1 MAASAHRCCAAL
13 TVLCC
18 MQITDVSSPDNSSML
33 DYTKHHSL
41 EGIDVKTLRQRANR
55 ITAHT
60 DESLITLLL
69 HSPGECLPFVMH
81 ALHAVLTCRPS

>member
-1 MAASAHRCCAAL
+1 MGLTPHCMRWATILLSEAQIPNQFCCL
-13 TVLCC
+13 QV
-18 MQITDVSSPDNSSML
+18 TDAGSPENNTML

-41 EGIDVKTLRQRANR
+41 EGVELGKLRRSANR

-69 HSPGECLPFVMH
+69 HSPGKLCL
-81 ALHAVLTCRPS
+81 L

>member
-1 MAASAHRCCAAL
+1 
-13 TVLCC
+13 

-41 EGIDVKTLRQRANR
+41 EGIDVKTLSQRANR

-69 HSPGECLPFVMH
+69 HSPGKCSLLVMH